1 MNRNTRLLVLL
12 FVSVV
17 MLSVFPARGHAFV
30 GSMLRSVSRE
40 VAEICGRK
48 GVQEGAEE
56 LGRVCLEK
64 GGKVIKG
71 CGRAGIRAVELAGDD
86 AVRVAAR
93 YGREG
98 VEMLARH
105 SADEARFLARHADDA
120 VAVWRRFGNEGTRLL
135 VKHPGLARPLL
146 ENCGRRGLQVAER
159 LSGNNLARFNWVS
172 KRITRE
178 ELDSLISWVLKKGDD
193 VMEFLWRH
201 KVKLVAAGG
210 LYTLLKNYEQGFQ
223 ITTLDDQDKPVR
235 KVTTH
240 SFIQHWIGLVTDRTL
255 RKYPWLPLA
264 GFGMLFLWLFP
275 WLNRLWHLPRHRTRE
290 K

>member
-146 ENCGRRGLQVAER
+146 ENCGRRGLQVIQRPA
-159 LSGNNLARFNWVS
+159 LILAPCDAVAKGSGRFNKNFDVGQFMLYSLELGYGSSELVS
-172 KRITRE
+172 ILSVSDAFVQDIRHSSDKR
-178 ELDSLISWVLKKGDD
+178 G
-193 VMEFLWRH
+193 
-201 KVKLVAAGG
+201 
-210 LYTLLKNYEQGFQ
+210 
-223 ITTLDDQDKPVR
+223 
-235 KVTTH
+235 
-240 SFIQHWIGLVTDRTL
+240 
-255 RKYPWLPLA
+255 
-264 GFGMLFLWLFP
+264 
-275 WLNRLWHLPRHRTRE
+275 
-290 K
+290 